1 MSPFQ
6 ERHQPTHAAQPA
18 DALHFA
24 PDDGP
29 IAAPFDGEV
38 GPPFDFTG
46 TWMEPPG
53 LWNYQIA
60 SQGTIDQ
67 GLIGQATMP
76 PFDAGGEF
84 FDWTSNY
91 TIDETLGFG
100 FGSASQNALSLALDE
115 QVMVPPF
122 NAEWSPFGSNPW
134 MDRPMGLSDVEV
146 ASSAVL
152 PLGQAPVTL
161 DGAPSHLQDASF
173 HGFDPADWTDED
185 AGMPYA
191 LRGFTDHVR

>member
-1 MSPFQ
+1 MPPFPNS
-6 ERHQPTHAAQPA
+6 HQSTHAGQPA
-18 DALHFA
+18 GASSSA
-24 PDDGP
+24 PEEEP

-46 TWMEPPG
+46 NWMEPPG

-60 SQGTIDQ
+60 SQSTIDQ
-67 GLIGQATMP
+67 GQATMP

-100 FGSASQNALSLALDE
+100 FGSASHNALSLTLNE

-134 MDRPMGLSDVEV
+134 MDRPIGLSDAEV
-146 ASSAVL
+146 ASTSALL
-152 PLGQAPVTL
+152 PLGQAPITL
-161 DGAPSHLQDASF
+161 DGAPSYLQDASF
-173 HGFDPADWTDED
+173 DGFDPADWTNED
-185 AGMPYA
+185 AGMLDAWGRFADPI
-191 LRGFTDHVR
+191 R